1 MRKILAIV
9 VASILIVANNQGG
22 SNVEVRKR

>member
-9 VASILIVANNQGG
+9 VASILIVANNQEG

>member
-9 VASILIVANNQGG
+9 VAFILIVANNKGG

>member
-9 VASILIVANNQGG
+9 IASVLIVANNQGG

>member
-9 VASILIVANNQGG
+9 VASILIVDNNQGG

>member
-22 SNVEVRKR
+22 LNVEVRKR